1 MIKKVRTKNLKGL
14 IEEHRKE
21 KVIYRTY
28 EFDNDSYMALLC
40 DINSL
45 LHQLEEKEEYINIM
59 SEAFDEL
66 KMQKQDYTQINIL
79 EMKLKAKDK
88 VIDEL
93 YKYLDNFD
101 TQRLEEQGLG
111 VEVKEFIIKPLEI
124 LERGK
129 NEQR

>member
-28 EFDNDSYMALLC
+28 EFDNDSYFSLLC

-79 EMKLKAKDK
+79 EMKLKEKEK
-88 VIDEL
+88 VIDEAI
-93 YKYLDNFD
+93 
-101 TQRLEEQGLG
+101 
-111 VEVKEFIIKPLEI
+111 EFIKNDGCYEKNNKCFCYDIDYYRLPQLLEI
-124 LERGK
+124 LERGDV
-129 NEQR
+129 

>member
-28 EFDNDSYMALLC
+28 EFDNDSYFSLLC

-45 LHQLEEKEEYINIM
+45 LHQLEEKE
-59 SEAFDEL
+59 
-66 KMQKQDYTQINIL
+66 
-79 EMKLKAKDK
+79 K
-88 VIDEL
+88 VIDKLTRIIEL
-93 YKYLDNFD
+93 ID
-101 TQRLEEQGLG
+101 LG
-111 VEVKEFIIKPLEI
+111 TYETETEDLCDEAYEI

-129 NEQR
+129 K

>member
-1 MIKKVRTKNLKGL
+1 MNKKVRIKNLKGL